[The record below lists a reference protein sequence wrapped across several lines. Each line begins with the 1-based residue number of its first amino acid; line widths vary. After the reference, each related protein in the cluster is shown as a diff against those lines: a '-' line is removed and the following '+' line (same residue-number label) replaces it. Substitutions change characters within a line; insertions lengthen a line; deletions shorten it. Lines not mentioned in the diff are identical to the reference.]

1 MKYSWCFGNYYICRN
16 KMIRF
21 FFSSS
26 IVKLFTIKNR
36 ICFVPCAI
44 FKYFKKDILHMSFF
58 FLHLPLYPFFTG
70 YYCELCFF
78 FFIWPPTSWK
88 CNFNKKMIVLEMMS
102 QFSLW
107 DNFLFG
113 KWVHS
118 LIHWAR
124 RYCAY
129 GKIRPLN
136 NTDNV
141 PTING
146 LPNEYVANMSSII
159 FTLIIEEKKR
169 YIIICKIIPFSFNLF
184 NLRIL

>member
-1 MKYSWCFGNYYICRN
+1 MFCALCHFQVLQKGYIAHV
-16 KMIRF
+16 IF
-21 FFSSS
+21 FFFIFHYIHFSRVI
-26 IVKLFTIKNR
+26 IVNY
-36 ICFVPCAI
+36 A
-44 FKYFKKDILHMSFF
+44 S
-58 FLHLPLYPFFTG
+58 
-70 YYCELCFF
+70 F